1 MDSERVVQSRV
12 IRFFRGYLDYN
23 DLGDLRHQDNKNII
37 KERLKAFL
45 TEKMG
50 YGKSLVSQTF
60 FALGKLTE
68 PAKGKL
74 DEANREFYQRLKY
87 GFKFSETPE
96 DAPQTVYLVDF
107 EHPENNE
114 FAIAEEVTVKGTQ
127 EKRPDLVIY
136 LNGIAVA
143 VIELKASRISVEDG
157 VRQNLTNQKD
167 SFIGSFFATVQFCL
181 AANESQG
188 LRYGTVGTPE
198 KHYLQWKSDGYQ
210 EQKAERDAADVRI
223 EKRNAKFTEEYAS
236 KLYKELAHIFDKERF
251 LDLIHNFIVFDKGQ
265 KKVCRYNQFYGV
277 KRAQARARKHENGII
292 WHTQGSGKTLTMVWL
307 AKWLLDNFPAG
318 RVLIV
323 TDREE
328 LDDQIEKT
336 FGGVGEKIVRTKS
349 GADLIGRLNRDE
361 DRLICSLVHKF
372 GHRGEGATGADYDK
386 YIEELDKSLP
396 KDFKATGEFFVFVD
410 ECHRTQSGK
419 LHKAMD
425 QIRDGAAFFG
435 FTGTPLLKKDKKTS
449 LEVFGSFIHTY
460 KFNEAVEDHVVL
472 DLRYEARDIPQDL
485 SSPEKV
491 DEWFNHKTRGLTPR
505 AKAKLKERWGTM
517 QKVYGS
523 ASRLEKIVVDIIH
536 TFELV
541 PRLEE
546 GGNAIL
552 VADSIGTACKYYE
565 LFKKHNFQKCAI
577 ISSYTPNPG
586 DLRTDTV
593 DLDEETDNWLK
604 YGTYLRMI
612 GLDPDNMPEK
622 VSAIAGKI
630 ADFEKEAKRKFVD
643 EPKKMKLLIV
653 VDKLLT
659 GFDAPP
665 CTYLFIDKTMRDHG
679 LFQAVCRVNRL
690 DGEEKDFGYI
700 VDYKHLFSELKD
712 ALATYTS
719 DNPFSGFD
727 QEDVEG
733 LLKGRSEEAIRY
745 FMEMLDQADS
755 QTEGVD
761 LPRTEEQYRHYFCGD
776 GVQDEEMDE
785 AYLRLRERF
794 YLSVGRLV
802 RAFAEAKPYLLDK
815 YSGADVADYE
825 QRVKVF
831 VDLKQMIELASGD
844 RLDLKAYE
852 PDMRRMID
860 DYIDAGTARKI
871 GSMEDFTLMDVVT
884 KAGET
889 LKDRTASDTAKRGA
903 AETIE
908 NNVRRKIVEKHT
920 VNPKYYDEMSAIL
933 QALIEERRKGVEDYI
948 KLLEKYRDLSEKVEK
963 PEGSMRYPKGVQ
975 KSSARRA
982 FFDLL
987 GGDEETAI
995 RVDEAVRGCS
1005 GVAGFRDDEIK
1016 QNRIKEAIYDVL
1028 GDDGLTEAA
1037 YKIVAEQTGEYK

>member
-12 IRFFRGYLDYN
+12 IRYFRGFLDYN
-23 DLGDLRHQDNKNII
+23 DLGNLKAQENENII
-37 KERLKAFL
+37 GERLKAFL
-45 TEKMG
+45 HTRQD
-50 YGKSLVSQTF
+50 YPKSFAQKIL
-60 FALGKLTE
+60 FALRKLANP
-68 PAKGKL
+68 PADKL
-74 DEANREFYQRLKY
+74 CEANREFYDRLKY
-87 GFKFSETPE
+87 GFKIAE
-96 DAPQTVYLVDF
+96 APGEPPKTVYLVDF
-107 EHPENNE
+107 EYPENND

-143 VIELKASRISVEDG
+143 VIEMKRSSVSVEDG
-157 VRQNLTNQKD
+157 IRQNLTNQKPG
-167 SFIGSFFATVQFCL
+167 FISGFFATVQFCL

-198 KHYLQWKSDGYQ
+198 KHYLQWKSDGYHEQ
-210 EQKAERDAADVRI
+210 EVERDAADVRI
-223 EKRNAKFTEEYAS
+223 EKQNGKLPEEYAPT
-236 KLYKELAHIFDKERF
+236 LYKELAHIFDKERF

-277 KRAQARARKHENGII
+277 KRAEARARTHGNGII

-307 AKWLLDNFPAG
+307 AKWLLDNFPEG

-336 FGGVGEKIVRTKS
+336 FGGVGEKIVRTRS
-349 GADLIGRLNRDE
+349 GADLIGRLNRSE

-396 KDFKATGEFFVFVD
+396 DGFKAKGDFFVFVD

-419 LHKAMD
+419 LHAAMKH
-425 QIRDGAAFFG
+425 ILERAAFIG

-472 DLRYEARDIPQDL
+472 DLRYEARDVPQNL
-485 SSPEKV
+485 SAPEAV
-491 DEWFNHKTRGLTPR
+491 DKWFAHKTRGLSPR
-505 AKAKLKERWGTM
+505 AKALLKARWGTM
-517 QKVYGS
+517 QKIYGS
-523 ASRLEKIVVDIIH
+523 ASRLEKIVADVIL
-536 TFELV
+536 TFGTV
-541 PRLEE
+541 PRLEH
-546 GGNAIL
+546 GGNGIL
-552 VADSIGTACKYYE
+552 VADSIETACKYYE
-565 LFKKHNFQKCAI
+565 LFQKHNFPKCAM

-593 DLDEETDNWLK
+593 SLDEETAGWLK
-604 YGTYLRMI
+604 YATYLRMI

-622 VSAIAGKI
+622 ASAIAGRI
-630 ADFEKEAKRKFVD
+630 ADFEKEAKRKFVE
-643 EPKKMKLLIV
+643 EPQNMKLLIV

-700 VDYKHLFSELKD
+700 VDYKQLFSELKD

-719 DNPFSGFD
+719 DNPFSGYD
-727 QEDVEG
+727 PEDVEG
-733 LLKGRSEEAIRY
+733 LLKDRRVEAIRH
-745 FMEMLDQADS
+745 FMETLDRADS
-755 QTEGVD
+755 QTEGVEP
-761 LPRTEEQYRHYFCGD
+761 PRDEEAYRRYFCGE
-776 GVQDEEMDE
+776 GVPDEELDE

-794 YLSVGRLV
+794 YASVGRLV
-802 RAFAEAKPYLLDK
+802 RAFSEAKPYLLDD
-815 YSGADVADYE
+815 YSGAEVAAYE
-825 QRVKVF
+825 RRVKDF
-831 VDLKQMIELASGD
+831 LERKRMLELVSGD
-844 RLDLKAYE
+844 HLDLKAYE

-860 DYIDAGTARKI
+860 DYIDAETARKI
-871 GSMEDFTLMDVVT
+871 GSMEDFTLLDVVT

-889 LKDRTASDTAKRGA
+889 LTDEKATEKTKRGA

-933 QALIEERRKGVEDYI
+933 QALMEERRKGVANYAE
-948 KLLEKYRDLSEKVEK
+948 LLKKYRDLSEKVEK
-963 PEGSMRYPKGVQ
+963 PEKSARYPKGVQ
-975 KSSARRA
+975 KSAARRA

-987 GGDEETAI
+987 DGDEATAI
-995 RVDEAVRGCS
+995 RVDEAVKNLS
-1005 GVAGFRDDEIK
+1005 GVKGFRDNESAAR
-1016 QNRIKEAIYDVL
+1016 RIKEAIYKVL

-1037 YKIVAEQTGEYK
+1037 YQIVAEQPGEYK